1 MKFAIVGAGAIGA
14 FAGAM
19 LTRAGEEVTLIAR
32 GAHLHAM
39 QAHGVR
45 VRGSLGDF
53 AARPA
58 VTDDPALVG
67 RSTLCCLTL
76 KAHSLTAMAPR
87 LAPLIGRETCV
98 VSAQNGIPWW
108 YFYRHGGEWEGTH
121 LETVD
126 PGAAISRSIDPSR
139 VIGCVVY
146 PSTIIVEP
154 GVVEHIEGTRFAIG
168 EPDRSKSERCRRLA
182 DSLIKA
188 GLRCPIRTDIRHDMW
203 VKLMG
208 NVAYNP
214 ISALTRATLIE
225 IVQCPETRALA
236 AAIMTEADQVARRL
250 GIEMGVSVEQ
260 RLEGAEKVGHHKTSM
275 LQDVEAGRPLEF
287 EAIVGAVVE
296 LGKKMNLTLSCT
308 NAVYACVKLLG
319 QSVQRI
325 SQNSHSIFHLPFS
338 FIFVYLSFFIVTRT
352 AAVVVRQSQMKND
365 K

>member
-19 LTRAGEEVTLIAR
+19 LTRAGEDVTLIAR
-32 GAHLHAM
+32 GPHLRAM
-39 QAHGVR
+39 QEHGVR
-45 VRGSLGDF
+45 VRGEIGDF
-53 AARPA
+53 AAHPSATDEPA
-58 VTDDPALVG
+58 TVG
-67 RSTLCCLTL
+67 PVDVLLLTL

-87 LAPLIGRETCV
+87 LAPLIGPETTV

-126 PGAAISRSIDPSR
+126 PGG
-139 VIGCVVY
+139 VIGQSINPARVVGCVIY
-146 PSTIIVEP
+146 PSTTIVEP
-154 GVVEHIEGTRFAIG
+154 GIVQHIEGTRFAIG
-168 EPDRSKSERCRRLA
+168 EPDGSKSERCRRIA
-182 DSLIKA
+182 DSFIKA
-188 GLRCPIRTDIRHDMW
+188 GLRCPIRTNLRHDLW

-236 AAIMTEADQVARRL
+236 AAIMREADQVAQKL
-250 GIEMGVSVEQ
+250 GIDIGVSIEQ

-275 LQDVEAGRPLEF
+275 LQDVEAGRPMEL

-296 LGKKMNLTLSCT
+296 LGNKMGLSLPHT
-308 NAVYACVKLLG
+308 SAVYACVRLLAG
-319 QSVQRI
+319 
-325 SQNSHSIFHLPFS
+325 N
-338 FIFVYLSFFIVTRT
+338 
-352 AAVVVRQSQMKND
+352 A
-365 K
+365 